1 MNIYA
6 KLRSLGA
13 VSSIFLKLFRFNW
26 GAVSKSGS
34 FAKPVLKRLL
44 SLTLLALLVPSVYA
58 QDSLVDSDGDGVPDS
73 LETELGRDPFA
84 VDYMVA
90 VGDKFSCAL
99 DGSGVSCW
107 GDSADG
113 KLDVPDLVNPSQIS
127 LGFDHAC
134 AIDDTGVVCWGKN
147 STRKLSRQHYQ
158 TPPRFPWV
166 VCTAVLSTIL
176 VRFVGVLTPVT
187 VQPRQ
192 R

>member
-73 LETELGRDPFA
+73 LETQLGRDPFA

-107 GDSADG
+107 GDSANG
-113 KLDVPDLVNPSQIS
+113 KLDVPDLVNPLRLLLVSITPVPS
-127 LGFDHAC
+127 MTLVWSA
-134 AIDDTGVVCWGKN
+134 GVEN
-147 STRKLSRQHYQ
+147 STRRLSRQHYQ

-192 R
+192 L